1 MPEKLKKVLLA
12 PLKLLGLI
20 FRFIGKGIGKG
31 ARTGG
36 KWYVKRQVFGKPDK
50 KTRKINRQ
58 QKKIHKEKKKIK
70 EAKAKMMKLQDR

>member
-1 MPEKLKKVLLA
+1 MPEILKKVLLA
-12 PLKLLGLI
+12 PFKLLGLI
-20 FRFIGKGIGKG
+20 FRFIGKGIRKS

-70 EAKAKMMKLQDR
+70 EAKAKMMELQDR

>member
-1 MPEKLKKVLLA
+1 MPEIVKNVLLA
-12 PLKLLGLI
+12 PVRLIALI
-20 FRFIGKGIGKG
+20 FKGIGKVIG
-31 ARTGG
+31 KVAKTGG

>member
-20 FRFIGKGIGKG
+20 FRFIGKGIRKS

-70 EAKAKMMKLQDR
+70 EAKAKMMELQDR

>member
-20 FRFIGKGIGKG
+20 FGFIGKAIGKG
-31 ARTGG
+31 AKTGG

-70 EAKAKMMKLQDR
+70 RK

>member
-20 FRFIGKGIGKG
+20 FGFIGKAIGKG
-31 ARTGG
+31 AKTGG

-70 EAKAKMMKLQDR
+70 EAKAKMMELQDR